1 MTLGQRIDE
10 VIRCEGLKKVEF
22 ARTLKIDQSYVT
34 QLINGRHNP
43 SARLLDDISEK
54 FCISRQWL
62 ETGDGEMYG
71 ARSSRA
77 LDIVTERYNGSATFR
92 AVLDVYASLSAAEQ
106 DALERYIEQ
115 LSQAVTAGQQPE
127 RVRPKT
133 VGEYLSD
140 LGVDTRG
147 AEPARESSQSDQHT
161 G

>member
-1 MTLGQRIDE
+1 MRNRI
-10 VIRCEGLKKVEF
+10 K
-22 ARTLKIDQSYVT
+22 Q
-34 QLINGRHNP
+34 
-43 SARLLDDISEK
+43 ARLSAKLSQKALAEKIGISDAALSKIESGINNPAPQTIIAL
-54 FCISRQWL
+54 CAVLGVSRQWL
-62 ETGDGEMYG
+62 ETGEGEMYG

>member
-1 MTLGQRIDE
+1 MAIGQRIDE

-22 ARTLKIDQSYVT
+22 AERLKIDQSYVT
-34 QLINGRHNP
+34 QLINGRRNP

-54 FCISRQWL
+54 FGISLQWL
-62 ETGDGEMYG
+62 ETGEGEMYG

-77 LDIVTERYNGSATFR
+77 LDVVTERYNGSATFR
-92 AVLDVYASLSAAEQ
+92 AVLDVYASLSATEQ